1 MRLLGNQAVVLGI
14 EASIA
19 LSSGEIEMSDQ
30 DVQTSAGPVPYGG
43 ARPAETFEPVFYRR
57 AESGFGP
64 AALVAMVFVVVA
76 ILAQSIF
83 SNRDVF
89 AASDAGEEQS
99 VEGQTGAAPVA
110 PVEENPTSMPRA
122 NP

>member
-1 MRLLGNQAVVLGI
+1 
-14 EASIA
+14 
-19 LSSGEIEMSDQ
+19 MSDQ
-30 DVQTSAGPVPYGG
+30 DAQTNAGPVPYDG
-43 ARPAETFEPVFYRR
+43 ARLAEASQPVFRYR

-76 ILAQSIF
+76 ILAASIF

-89 AASDAGEEQS
+89 AASDGVETQPVEQ
-99 VEGQTGAAPVA
+99 QTGAAAVA
-110 PVEENPTSMPRA
+110 PVEENTTSTPPA

>member
-1 MRLLGNQAVVLGI
+1 
-14 EASIA
+14 
-19 LSSGEIEMSDQ
+19 MSDLDSQ
-30 DVQTSAGPVPYGG
+30 SNAGPVPYGG
-43 ARPAETFEPVFYRR
+43 AQPAETSEPVFYRR

-83 SNRDVF
+83 SNRDLF
-89 AASDAGEEQS
+89 AASDAEEAQP
-99 VEGQTGAAPVA
+99 VAEQTGTAAVA
-110 PVEENPTSMPRA
+110 PVEDNATSTPPA